1 MNRTAASQQL
11 ARSLVTVPRRRLSA
25 PPDTETILKKIV
37 NACATNV
44 AAFDETGTLLCISET
59 WRSFAEQ
66 NGFTSASDAYGL
78 DHLQTCREAVNRREV
93 RQVGFR
99 ESIQRIVSG
108 KQVEFQE
115 EYILKSLETPR
126 WFLTRATLIE
136 MPDGFRI
143 MVTLEDVT
151 RRRQAEEELR
161 NIGGRLINAQE
172 EERTRLARELHDDL
186 SQRLALL
193 SLEIEQMRPQI
204 PAGQNGLN
212 NSVDRLSKKTQELGS
227 DIHRLSYQ
235 LHPFKLDHLGLSA
248 AIESLCVEL
257 SAHRDLEIKFRK
269 QGFPAVLPEDVTLC
283 AFRIAQESLHNVV
296 KHSGASEA
304 QVVITKTASVV
315 RLRISDNG
323 VGFDVEL
330 VKRKKRLG
338 LISIKERL
346 RLVDGKISIRSQP
359 NKGTQIDVSIPL
371 ATDQELAKISPDL
384 SNRFTPLING
394 EDHEPQTNSTC

>member
-1 MNRTAASQQL
+1 MNSQL
-11 ARSLVTVPRRRLSA
+11 
-25 PPDTETILKKIV
+25 DTETILKTIV

-44 AAFDETGTLLCISET
+44 AAFDETGALLCVSGS
-59 WRSFAEQ
+59 WQDFAEQ
-66 NGFTSASDAYGL
+66 HEFTSATDAYGL
-78 DHLQTCREAVNRREV
+78 NRLQTCREAVNGREV
-93 RQVGFR
+93 AQVNFR
-99 ESIQRIVSG
+99 DSIQRIVTR
-108 KQVEFQE
+108 KQIEFQE
-115 EYILKSLETPR
+115 EYILKTSDAPR
-126 WFLTRATLIE
+126 WFMTRAALIE

-151 RRRQAEEELR
+151 RRRRAEEELR

-193 SLEIEQMRPQI
+193 SLEIDQMRPQI
-204 PAGQNGLN
+204 QPGQRGLN
-212 NSVDRLSKKTQELGS
+212 DSVDRLSKKTQELGS

-248 AIESLCVEL
+248 AIESLCGEL
-257 SAHRDLEIKFRK
+257 SIHRDLEITFRK

-304 QVVITKTASVV
+304 QVVVTKTTSGL

-346 RLVDGKISIRSQP
+346 RLVGGKISIRSQP
-359 NKGTQIDVSIPL
+359 HKGTQIEVLIPL
-371 ATDQELAKISPDL
+371 TLGQS
-384 SNRFTPLING
+384 
-394 EDHEPQTNSTC
+394 

>member
-11 ARSLVTVPRRRLSA
+11 ARALVLPKQALSA
-25 PPDTETILKKIV
+25 QPDTETILKKIV

-44 AAFDETGTLLCISET
+44 AAFDETGTLLCVSET
-59 WRSFAEQ
+59 WRSFAER

-99 ESIQRIVSG
+99 ESIQRIVTG
-108 KQVEFQE
+108 KQVEFHE
-115 EYILKSLETPR
+115 EYVLKTLETPR
-126 WFLTRATLIE
+126 WFLTTATLIE

-248 AIESLCVEL
+248 AIKSLCVEL

-304 QVVITKTASVV
+304 QVVLTKTASAV

-323 VGFDVEL
+323 VGFDAEL

-371 ATDQELAKISPDL
+371 ATDQ
-384 SNRFTPLING
+384 G
-394 EDHEPQTNSTC
+394 

>member
-1 MNRTAASQQL
+1 MTRTGASTQL
-11 ARSLVTVPRRRLSA
+11 ARVWKQTLSA
-25 PPDTETILKKIV
+25 QPDTETILKRIV

-44 AAFDETGTLLCISET
+44 AAFDEAGALLCVSET
-59 WRSFAEQ
+59 WRLFAEQ
-66 NGFTSASDAYGL
+66 NGFTADAYGL
-78 DHLQTCREAVNRREV
+78 DHLQTCREAVNGRAV
-93 RQVGFR
+93 KQAGFR

-115 EYILKSLETPR
+115 EYILKALETPR
-126 WFLTRATLIE
+126 WFMTRAALIE
-136 MPDGFRI
+136 MPDNFRI

-204 PAGQNGLN
+204 QPGQHGLN
-212 NSVDRLSKKTQELGS
+212 HSVDRLSKKTQELGS

-257 SAHRDLEIKFRK
+257 SAHRELEIRFSKH
-269 QGFPAVLPEDVTLC
+269 GFPAALPEEVTLC
-283 AFRIAQESLHNVV
+283 VFRIAQESLHNVV
-296 KHSGASEA
+296 KHSGASAA
-304 QVVITKTASVV
+304 QVVVTKTTNAVN
-315 RLRISDNG
+315 LRISDNG

-346 RLVDGKISIRSQP
+346 RLVGGKISIRSRPHQ
-359 NKGTQIDVSIPL
+359 GTEIDVSIPL
-371 ATDQELAKISPDL
+371 APGQ
-384 SNRFTPLING
+384 
-394 EDHEPQTNSTC
+394 C

>member
-1 MNRTAASQQL
+1 MTR
-11 ARSLVTVPRRRLSA
+11 VTTSPQSA
-25 PPDTETILKKIV
+25 PTWPTLSRQAINFPLNPETILKTIV
-37 NACATNV
+37 NACASNV
-44 AAFDETGTLLCISET
+44 AAFDETGELLCVSGT
-59 WRSFAEQ
+59 WQSFAEDH
-66 NGFTSASDAYGL
+66 GFTSASDAYGL
-78 DHLQTCREAVNRREV
+78 NHLQTCREAVNGRAVE
-93 RQVGFR
+93 QVSLH
-99 ESIQRIVSG
+99 ESIQRIVNK
-108 KQVEFQE
+108 KQAEFRE
-115 EYILKSLETPR
+115 EYILGSLEIPR
-126 WFLTRATLIE
+126 WFMTRAVLIE
-136 MPDGFRI
+136 MPDGLRI

-193 SLEIEQMRPQI
+193 SLEIEQMRPHI
-204 PAGQNGLN
+204 PAGQLSLN

-248 AIESLCVEL
+248 AIESLCGEL
-257 SAHRDLEIKFRK
+257 SAHRDLEISFRK
-269 QGFPAVLPEDVTLC
+269 QGLPAMLPDDVTLC

-304 QVVITKTASVV
+304 QVVVAKTGSTL

-330 VKRKKRLG
+330 VKGEKRLG
-338 LISIKERL
+338 LISMKERL
-346 RLVDGKISIRSQP
+346 RLVSGKISISSQP

-371 ATDQELAKISPDL
+371 APSQ
-384 SNRFTPLING
+384 
-394 EDHEPQTNSTC
+394 C